1 MNEKQLYRET
11 LKLIK
16 ETNRRLEK
24 LEKGV
29 DINKGKYNPKTKR
42 FERKDNYIV
51 YKNGQR
57 TIMKTV
63 KRTKYP
69 VGTWGTKKLLS
80 NLENLHTNF
89 ITKNN
94 RISTNINKASKID
107 LKGLN
112 KALKSFLTYK
122 TSQTKGIIE
131 IENQTKK
138 NIALE
143 LEDFDTEQLTN
154 KDIETLY
161 DLLGKKDFNDV
172 TQYIPSSDLWIM
184 LYNTKAKGLE
194 TYMQRIYSHI
204 DENSLN
210 YDSDLKESLIRI
222 YNKFNS

>member
-42 FERKDNYIV
+42 FERKDSYIV
-51 YKNGQR
+51 YKDGKR

-63 KRTKYP
+63 KRTSYP
-69 VGTWGTKKLLS
+69 VGTWGTKKLVS
-80 NLENLHTNF
+80 NLENLHSDF
-89 ITKNN
+89 ITKKN
-94 RISTNINKASKID
+94 RITTDLSKASKVD
-107 LKGLN
+107 VRGLN
-112 KALKSFLTYK
+112 KALKSFLNYK
-122 TSQTKGIIE
+122 TSRAKGIME
-131 IENQTKK
+131 IEKQTKK

-154 KDIETLY
+154 KDIEALY
-161 DLLGKKDFNDV
+161 DLLGKEDFNDA
-172 TQYIPSSDLWIM
+172 TRYIPSSDLWIM

-204 DENSLN
+204 DESSLN
-210 YDSDLKESLIRI
+210 FDSDLKESLIRI